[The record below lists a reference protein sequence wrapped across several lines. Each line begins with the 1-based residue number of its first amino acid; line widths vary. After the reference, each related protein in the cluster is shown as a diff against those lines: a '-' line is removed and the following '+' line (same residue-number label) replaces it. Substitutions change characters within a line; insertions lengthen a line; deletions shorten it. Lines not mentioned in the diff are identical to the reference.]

1 MTRPAQRAAGRQQ
14 IPGLG
19 KDQPPAEVVDA
30 YWTAVDLAAYGW
42 HAKRL
47 EFDAHTATAF
57 VTAHTPTRR
66 TVTVSWDL
74 RGNRAARQ
82 QVPGNTSA
90 RRLLELARS
99 VASLGQNDAETG
111 DEWLTQLCWLVQ
123 SQVGSPHRHHRNWR
137 RGDVLPTLPAGQQ
150 LMTRARTAAW
160 LLARLVGKYGWEIQ
174 HLGEDIAGGGFIA
187 NIPGDVQAIFPASM
201 EYDGTAAAAL
211 ARMLPQVPAR
221 ELRVLARLDYRALW
235 AAGQAGSGRR

>member
-1 MTRPAQRAAGRQQ
+1 MTRPAQRSGRRQ
-14 IPGLG
+14 IPGFG
-19 KDQPPAEVVDA
+19 EDQPTAEVVDA

-74 RGNRAARQ
+74 RGNRRARQ
-82 QVPGNTSA
+82 QVPGNAPA
-90 RRLLELARS
+90 RRLLELARA

-137 RGDVLPTLPAGQQ
+137 RGEALPTVPAGQQ
-150 LMTRARTAAW
+150 PMTRARTAAW
-160 LLARLVGKYGWEIQ
+160 LLARLVGKYGWTVR

-187 NIPGDVQAIFPASM
+187 DIPGDVTAIFPAAM

-211 ARMLPQVPAR
+211 ARMLPSLPAQD
-221 ELRVLARLDYRALW
+221 LHLLSRLDYQALW
-235 AAGQAGSGRR
+235 AAGRTGGRR